1 MEIRNEIAALGLV
14 SRAIA
19 FALALAA
26 TAIVSVGTTAIL
38 VGAGPDSAGYAQSVA
53 SVDAPAATIGG

>member
-26 TAIVSVGTTAIL
+26 TAIVSVGGTAYL
-38 VGAGPDSAGYAQSVA
+38 VGSAGQGARLVAQA
-53 SVDAPAATIGG
+53 DTSVDATRAG